1 MQTECN
7 PKEECSPKEDREG
20 ISKCAKHLS
29 GIDTEAYTINQA
41 FGKLMDY
48 FNGDTSGPSLV
59 YTERQAMITYLYD
72 TMPPV
77 MRRWLEI
84 ERLKQ
89 KPVIPHDQGE

>member
-1 MQTECN
+1 MQT
-7 PKEECSPKEDREG
+7 ECSPKEDIKEDTNKCDKH
-20 ISKCAKHLS
+20 ISNL
-29 GIDTEAYTINQA
+29 DDYTLNQA

-48 FNGDTSGPSLV
+48 FNGDVDGPRLV
-59 YTERQAMITYLYD
+59 YTERQTMINYLYD